1 MKNKKILNL
10 FIDFIGIVVFIVC
23 IISILDKVYEIAF
36 FTKNKRVAFYFWIA
50 MFYYGLA
57 SCWFNYLFIL
67 TKENFLSRKATRYK
81 TYALFFTFSL
91 FLENLFKF

>member
-10 FIDFIGIVVFIVC
+10 TIDLIGIIVFIVC

-57 SCWFNYLFIL
+57 SCWFNYMFIL
-67 TKENFLSRKATRYK
+67 TKEDCLSKKATRYK
-81 TYALFFTFSL
+81 IYALFFIFSL
-91 FLENLFKF
+91 FLENLLKF